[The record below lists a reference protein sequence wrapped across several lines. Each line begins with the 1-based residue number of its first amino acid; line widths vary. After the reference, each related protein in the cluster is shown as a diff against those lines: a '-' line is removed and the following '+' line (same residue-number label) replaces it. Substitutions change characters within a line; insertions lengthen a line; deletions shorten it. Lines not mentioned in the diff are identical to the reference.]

1 MPPKGGDWMNNYRI
15 SEFTLAIVPHGN
27 NESICYEI
35 DDKII
40 VKKKT
45 NFIISK
51 NCINFG
57 SSMSGRKDFTEH
69 LTGYIYK
76 APILVHEEKKLI
88 FFPTSSTR
96 NKDCSWINLDNI
108 DYTFYDEEKRTTKIV
123 FINGL
128 VLDFNISLNIINNQ
142 IYRATR
148 LEHNLKKIY
157 R

>member
-1 MPPKGGDWMNNYRI
+1 MNNYRI

-88 FFPTSSTR
+88 FFPTASTR

-108 DYTFYDEEKRTTKIV
+108 DYTYYDNDKLLVSKEGLEWLCENCFKQKYIEAGYAYDE
-123 FINGL
+123 FCGMN
-128 VLDFNISLNIINNQ
+128 
-142 IYRATR
+142 
-148 LEHNLKKIY
+148 
-157 R
+157 